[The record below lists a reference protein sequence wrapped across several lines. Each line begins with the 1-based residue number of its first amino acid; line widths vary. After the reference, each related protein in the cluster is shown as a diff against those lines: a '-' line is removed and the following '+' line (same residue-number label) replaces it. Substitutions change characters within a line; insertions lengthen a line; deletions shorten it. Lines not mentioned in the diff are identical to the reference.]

1 MFLAVIKKT
10 TYKDQVVDYIY
21 DQILDGQFSP
31 GDHLKESTLAKDMG
45 ISRAPIREAFREL
58 IASGIVEYRPQ
69 VGNFISLLSP
79 KQIVD
84 SYTTRGVLEG
94 FAVMDT
100 LHSFGEDDIEEL
112 EQLVVRMRKNAGK
125 GDRKKVVQVGAE
137 FHTLLTSYNRNVQ
150 LAEYNERL
158 SLKLH
163 VLFHK
168 HWSTLYSP
176 EQIGDRHSRIVEA
189 IKASG
194 AVLIEQTIREHY
206 IETGVKIAALY
217 SDMFVYKK
225 EKEAGK

>member
-1 MFLAVIKKT
+1 MAVIKKT
-10 TYKDQVVDYIY
+10 TYKDQVADYIY
-21 DQILDGQFSP
+21 DQVLDGHFSP
-31 GDHLKESTLAKDMG
+31 GDHLKESQLAKEMG

-69 VGNFISLLSP
+69 VGNFIALLSP

-100 LHSFGEDDIEEL
+100 QHSFNEDDLEEL
-112 EQLVVRMRKNAGK
+112 HALVERMRKLARK

-137 FHTLLTSYNRNVQ
+137 FHNLLTSYNRNVQ

-176 EQIGDRHSRIVEA
+176 EEIGDRHGRIVEA
-189 IKASG
+189 LKSSG
-194 AVLIEQTIREHY
+194 SVLIEQTIREHY
-206 IETGVKIAALY
+206 IETGFKIAALY
-217 SDMFVYKK
+217 SDMFVYKS
-225 EKEAGK
+225 EKS

>member
-1 MFLAVIKKT
+1 MAVIKKT

-21 DQILDGQFSP
+21 DQILDGNFSP
-31 GDHLKESTLAKDMG
+31 GDHLKESVLAKEMG

-69 VGNFISLLSP
+69 VGNFIALLSP

-100 LHSFGEDDIEEL
+100 LHSFSEDDLDEL
-112 EQLVVRMRKNAGK
+112 DSLVIRMRKLAVK
-125 GDRKKVVQVGAE
+125 GDRKKVVKVGGE

-176 EQIGDRHSRIVEA
+176 EEIGDRHGRIVEA

-225 EKEAGK
+225 DKR

>member
-1 MFLAVIKKT
+1 MAVIKKT

-21 DQILDGQFSP
+21 DQILDGRFSP
-31 GDHLKESTLAKDMG
+31 GDHLKESQLAKEMG

-100 LHSFGEDDIEEL
+100 LHSFSEDDIEEL
-112 EQLVVRMRKNAGK
+112 DLLVSRMRKRAKK
-125 GDRKKVVQVGAE
+125 GDRKKVVQIGGE
-137 FHTLLTSYNRNVQ
+137 FHALLTSYNRNVQ

-168 HWSTLYSP
+168 HWSTLYTP
-176 EQIGDRHSRIVEA
+176 EEIGDRHSRIVDS

-206 IETGVKIAALY
+206 IETGVKIAAIY

-225 EKEAGK
+225 EDS

>member
-1 MFLAVIKKT
+1 MSVIKKT

-21 DQILDGQFSP
+21 DQVLDGQYSP
-31 GDHLKESTLAKDMG
+31 GDHLKESVLAKDMG

-69 VGNFISLLSP
+69 VGNFIAVLSP

-84 SYTTRGVLEG
+84 AYTTRGVLEG

-100 LHSFGEDDIEEL
+100 SNYFCDDDFEEL
-112 EQLVVRMRKNAGK
+112 QDLVDRMRKLAAR
-125 GDRKKVVQVGAE
+125 GDRKKVVEVGGE
-137 FHTLLTSYNRNVQ
+137 FHGLLTAYNRNVQ
-150 LAEYNERL
+150 LGEYNDLL

-176 EQIGDRHSRIVEA
+176 EEIGDRHQRIVDA
-189 IKASG
+189 LSASR
-194 AVLIEQTIREHY
+194 AVAIEQVIRDHY
-206 IETGVKIAALY
+206 IETGTKIAGLY
-217 SDMFVYKK
+217 SDLSKSQARK
-225 EKEAGK
+225 